1 MSEAVATPGIAGQAP
16 AQLFSRESSGLVRVG
31 SPWRMLLLNV
41 ANIGVVYIMFTYWA
55 HPAVFP
61 QSNLL
66 IAIPVAAS
74 MAIFFNLLYGMFSAI
89 MPRTGSEYVF
99 LSRTFHPAIGFMAS
113 FAAATSQAFYVG
125 IGGYWISQYVLG
137 PTPDV
142 VRRGERRCDDL
153 VDRGVGQRPADAFH
167 LRDALRGPGRRVEHP
182 GAQAYLRFQD
192 INWIIGTLTGLLLI
206 VIFLFA
212 SQTAFQAGFDRY
224 AAATGIPT
232 YQGTLDLAKESGMP
246 TGLSLKDTL
255 GIIPI
260 IWLVAW
266 ASTYIGGEVRTPVKT
281 QLRATVGGM
290 LLYAGIA
297 VGLFFAISRP
307 VTTEFNQALTW
318 LSYNYAGDQ
327 TVEAYPVF
335 ILYAGVLI
343 DNLALFLLVGA
354 GLVLWSYLWIPSA
367 MLIATRAMFAWSF
380 DRVMPD
386 KLSAVHSRYNSP
398 WVAVL
403 VVAVIGE
410 LFLILYHVGVFQFL
424 TPALAYYF
432 VFWLVA
438 LCGVVF
444 PFLPRTRALLE
455 GSAVDWRIAG
465 IPVMSICGVVGLL
478 FFSIGLY
485 FMLTNDL
492 LFLNSPQQL
501 VTTGLQFV
509 IPLVLFFVVRYYR
522 TAAGSPD
529 RRGLQGDPTRVT
541 AGAGADDLL
550 RRRHPWLGR
559 LLPEVAQRGPLLR
572 GRRPGHRR

>member
-1 MSEAVATPGIAGQAP
+1 MSEAVATPGVAGQAP
-16 AQLFSRESSGLVRVG
+16 AQVFSRESSGLVRVG

-66 IAIPVAAS
+66 IAIPVAAA

-113 FAAATSQAFYVG
+113 FAAATSQSFWVG

-137 PTPDV
+137 PLLSSYGAVTGNATIASIGAWASDPQTHFIFGTV
-142 VRRGERRCDDL
+142 FVILVAALNIRG
-153 VDRGVGQRPADAFH
+153 
-167 LRDALRGPGRRVEHP
+167 LR
-182 GAQAYLRFQD
+182 AYLRFQD
-192 INWIIGTLTGLLLI
+192 INWIIGALTGLLLI

-212 SQTAFQAGFDRY
+212 SSSAFQTGFDRY

-232 YQGTLDLAKESGMP
+232 YQGTLDLAAESGMP
-246 TGLSLKDTL
+246 TGFSVTDTL

-260 IWLVAW
+260 IWLIAW
-266 ASTYIGGEVRTPVKT
+266 ASTYIGGEVRTPVRT

-297 VGLFFAISRP
+297 LGLFFAISRP

-327 TVEAYPVF
+327 TVELYPVF

-386 KLSAVHSRYNSP
+386 KLSEVHPRYNSP
-398 WVAVL
+398 WVAVI

-410 LFLILYHVGVFQFL
+410 LFLILYHVGVFKFL

-432 VFWLVA
+432 VFWLVS
-438 LCGVVF
+438 LCGVLF
-444 PFLPRTRALLE
+444 PYLRRTRPLLE
-455 GSAVDWRIAG
+455 GSSVDWRVAG
-465 IPVMSICGVVGLL
+465 IPVMAICGLVGLVY
-478 FFSIGLY
+478 FTIGLY
-485 FMLTNDL
+485 LMLTNDL
-492 LFLNSPQQL
+492 LFLNTPEQL
-501 VTTGLQFV
+501 LTTGLQFGV
-509 IPLVLFFVVRYYR
+509 PLVLFFIVREY
-522 TAAGSPD
+522 
-529 RRGLQGDPTRVT
+529 
-541 AGAGADDLL
+541 
-550 RRRHPWLGR
+550 RRRQG
-559 LLPEVAQRGPLLR
+559 LPIDAAFREIP
-572 GRRPGHRR
+572 PE

>member
-1 MSEAVATPGIAGQAP
+1 
-16 AQLFSRESSGLVRVG
+16 
-31 SPWRMLLLNV
+31 MLLLNV

-74 MAIFFNLLYGMFSAI
+74 MAIFFNFLYGMFAAI

-99 LSRTFHPAIGFMAS
+99 LSRTFHPAIGFIAS

-125 IGGYWISQYVLG
+125 IGGYWISQFVLG
-137 PTPDV
+137 PLLSSYGAVTGDATISSIGAWASDPQTHFIFGTIFV
-142 VRRGERRCDDL
+142 VL
-153 VDRGVGQRPADAFH
+153 VAVLNILG
-167 LRDALRGPGRRVEHP
+167 LR
-182 GAQAYLRFQD
+182 AYLRFQD
-192 INWIIGTLTGLLLI
+192 INWVIGTLTGLLLI

-212 SQTAFQAGFDRY
+212 SSSAFQAGFDRY
-224 AAATGIPT
+224 AAATGIPS
-232 YQGTLDLAKESGMP
+232 YQGTLDLARESGMP
-246 TGLSLKDTL
+246 TGFSLTDTL

-281 QLRATVGGM
+281 QLRATIGGM

-297 VGLFFAISRP
+297 LGLFFAISRP

-318 LSYNYAGDQ
+318 LSYNYVGDQ

-410 LFLILYHVGVFQFL
+410 SFLILYHLGVFQFL
-424 TPALAYYF
+424 TPALAYYV

-444 PFLPRTRALLE
+444 PFLPRTRQLLE
-455 GSAVDWRIAG
+455 NSPVNWRVAG
-465 IPVMSICGVVGLL
+465 IPVMAICGVIGLVY
-478 FFSIGLY
+478 FTIGLY

-501 VTTGLQFV
+501 LTTALQFIV
-509 IPLVLFFVVRYYR
+509 PLVLFFAVRFYR
-522 TAAGSPD
+522 QRQGLPIDAAFKEIP
-529 RRGLQGDPTRVT
+529 
-541 AGAGADDLL
+541 
-550 RRRHPWLGR
+550 
-559 LLPEVAQRGPLLR
+559 PE
-572 GRRPGHRR
+572 

>member
-1 MSEAVATPGIAGQAP
+1 MGEAVATPGIVGQAP
-16 AQLFSRESSGLVRVG
+16 TQVFSRESSGLVRVG

-41 ANIGVVYIMFTYWA
+41 ANIGVVYIMFTYWT

-137 PTPDV
+137 PLLTSYGAVSGNATISSIGTWASDPQTHFMFGTLFV
-142 VRRGERRCDDL
+142 VL
-153 VDRGVGQRPADAFH
+153 VA
-167 LRDALRGPGRRVEHP
+167 ALNILGLK
-182 GAQAYLRFQD
+182 AYLRFQD
-192 INWIIGTLTGLLLI
+192 INWVIGAATGILLI

-212 SQTAFQAGFDRY
+212 SSTAFQAGFDRY
-224 AAATGIPT
+224 AAATGIPSF
-232 YQGTLDLAKESGMP
+232 QGTLDLAAESGMP
-246 TGLSLKDTL
+246 TGFSLGDTL

-260 IWLVAW
+260 IWLIAW
-266 ASTYIGGEVRTPVKT
+266 ASTYIGGEVRTPVRT

-297 VGLFFAISRP
+297 LGLFFAISRP

-367 MLIATRAMFAWSF
+367 MLISTRAMFAWSF
-380 DRVMPD
+380 DRVMPE
-386 KLSAVHSRYNSP
+386 KLSEVHPRYNSP

-403 VVAVIGE
+403 VVAAIGE
-410 LFLILYHVGVFQFL
+410 SFLILYHLGVFQFL
-424 TPALAYYF
+424 TPALAYYV
-432 VFWLVA
+432 VFSLVS
-438 LCGVVF
+438 LCGLLF
-444 PFLPRTRALLE
+444 PFLPRTKPLLE
-455 GSAVDWRIAG
+455 ASPVNWRVAG
-465 IPVMSICGVVGLL
+465 IPVMAICGA
-478 FFSIGLY
+478 IGLVLACDERG

-492 LFLNSPQQL
+492 LFLNSPSQL
-501 VTTGLQFV
+501 ITTSLQFIV
-509 IPLVLFFVVRYYR
+509 PLVLFFAVSYYR
-522 TAAGSPD
+522 RRQGLPIEAAFKEIP
-529 RRGLQGDPTRVT
+529 
-541 AGAGADDLL
+541 
-550 RRRHPWLGR
+550 
-559 LLPEVAQRGPLLR
+559 PE
-572 GRRPGHRR
+572 

>member
-1 MSEAVATPGIAGQAP
+1 MSEAVATPGITGQAP

-61 QSNLL
+61 ESNLL

-137 PTPDV
+137 PLFTSYGAVTGNATIASIGAWASDPQTHFLFGTLFV
-142 VRRGERRCDDL
+142 VLVAALNIRG
-153 VDRGVGQRPADAFH
+153 
-167 LRDALRGPGRRVEHP
+167 LR
-182 GAQAYLRFQD
+182 AYLRFQD
-192 INWIIGTLTGLLLI
+192 INWVIGALTGLLLV

-212 SQTAFQAGFDRY
+212 SQAAFQAGFDRY

-232 YQGTLDLAKESGMP
+232 YQGTLDLARDSGMP
-246 TGLSLKDTL
+246 TGFSLKDTL

-290 LLYAGIA
+290 LLYAAIA
-297 VGLFFAISRP
+297 FGLWFAISRP

-386 KLSAVHSRYNSP
+386 KLSAVHPRYNSP
-398 WVAVL
+398 WVAII
-403 VVAVIGE
+403 VVAVVGE
-410 LFLILYHVGVFQFL
+410 LFLVLYHVGVFQFL
-424 TPALAYYF
+424 TPALAYYV
-432 VFWLVA
+432 VFWLVS

-444 PFLPRTRALLE
+444 PFLPRTRPLLE
-455 GSAVDWRIAG
+455 GSPVDIRVLG
-465 IPVMSICGVVGLL
+465 IPLMAICGVVGLV
-478 FFSIGLY
+478 FFTIGLW

-492 LFLNSPQQL
+492 LFLNSQSQL
-501 VTTGLQFV
+501 ITTASQFLV
-509 IPLVLFFVVRYYR
+509 PLVLFFVAKWYR
-522 TAAGSPD
+522 ARQGLPIDAAFREIP
-529 RRGLQGDPTRVT
+529 
-541 AGAGADDLL
+541 
-550 RRRHPWLGR
+550 
-559 LLPEVAQRGPLLR
+559 PE
-572 GRRPGHRR
+572 